1 MLVLWSHE
9 YWVNVKD
16 NLPGPLLLGIK
27 SRGNSSA
34 WTKPALRPVFSVC
47 LCGKKNLTSELF
59 SCESWAG
66 SKVGWS
72 WWKDSCCLQRI
83 CDGYFALSRKG
94 SSPSAPF
101 IVKWLLL
108 QWKAQLKAK
117 VRLLSV
123 PFSGSMLKL
132 WSICEL
138 PLMQSR
144 SDWLTLKLLVELGN
158 QQTSPSHCCTPVL
171 FLLHHLLSPL
181 AVGNPP
187 QILWLSVFPRRSQV
201 VGSVL
206 RCDV

>member
-1 MLVLWSHE
+1 MEPQWWQLIRSPVNMVTPVSGKGAGVGRDVGGAEPIVGPDKFKNSLSVRQWIMLVLWSHE
-9 YWVNVKD
+9 YWVDVKD

-94 SSPSAPF
+94 SSP
-101 IVKWLLL
+101 LLL
-108 QWKAQLKAK
+108 
-117 VRLLSV
+117 S
-123 PFSGSMLKL
+123 L
-132 WSICEL
+132 WS
-138 PLMQSR
+138 
-144 SDWLTLKLLVELGN
+144 G
-158 QQTSPSHCCTPVL
+158 CCCNGKP
-171 FLLHHLLSPL
+171 
-181 AVGNPP
+181 N
-187 QILWLSVFPRRSQV
+187 
-201 VGSVL
+201 
-206 RCDV
+206 